1 MRHIVPCRQPPP
13 GPDNVS
19 LTRVL
24 IRLFQTTKRA
34 CIYGCAWGP
43 QLRGLTNVAAE
54 WTMLATGFNLHTLC
68 RVWSSSSYFSH
79 PSNGPEPCPVP

>member
-34 CIYGCAWGP
+34 CIYGLWNEASKHGKAPTWKERR
-43 QLRGLTNVAAE
+43 QLVRYWLLSR
-54 WTMLATGFNLHTLC
+54 LAGC
-68 RVWSSSSYFSH
+68 
-79 PSNGPEPCPVP
+79 